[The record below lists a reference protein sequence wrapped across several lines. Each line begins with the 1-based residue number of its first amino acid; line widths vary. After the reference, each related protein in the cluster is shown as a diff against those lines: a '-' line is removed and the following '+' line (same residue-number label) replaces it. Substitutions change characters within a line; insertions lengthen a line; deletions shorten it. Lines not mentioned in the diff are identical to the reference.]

1 MEGVETPFLIGREKL
16 DNNNGQGS
24 SYNQD
29 SSSQSPLTFAVVLTT
44 LVLYC
49 GSYAAGN
56 SMGYSSPAESGII
69 NDLGLTLP
77 QYSVFVSIVLVGMVF
92 GAVLSG
98 KTADVIGR
106 RGTLGVADLFSIT
119 GWLAITF
126 SKGALWLDVGRFLL
140 GFSIGL
146 CSYAGPI
153 FVAEITPQNVR
164 GALMSVVALTTTFG
178 TAVFFLIGPL
188 VNWRTLSLIGVVPY
202 LLQLPGL
209 LMIPESP
216 RWLMKVGRAEECEN
230 ALRRLRGEK
239 ADISKE
245 KADIKDHIE
254 HSNRT
259 SEDGIL
265 SVFQRKYARCLII
278 GIGLVALPQFGGSG
292 AVSFYTSSIFQ
303 SAGFSSRFGSVA
315 VGTTQVL
322 TAILGVLFIDKF
334 GRRPLL
340 LISAVGTCLGSLL
353 IGLSFFLQDNLH
365 FWERNSPVL
374 SLIGVLVYVGFYS
387 LGLAGIPLIISSEI
401 FPMNVKGSAGSI
413 IYVILY
419 SSSWVISY
427 TYNFMFQWNSAGTFL
442 IFAAI
447 SGGTILFIWKMVP
460 ETKGRTLEEIQASII
475 HE

>member
-278 GIGLVALPQFGGSG
+278 
-292 AVSFYTSSIFQ
+292 
-303 SAGFSSRFGSVA
+303 
-315 VGTTQVL
+315 
-322 TAILGVLFIDKF
+322 
-334 GRRPLL
+334 
-340 LISAVGTCLGSLL
+340 SAVGTCLGSLL